1 MFDSNELLEVFLTE
15 GRELTDVLEQGLLQ
29 LEQHNEH
36 IDAEAVNAL
45 FRAAHTIKGSAGVVG
60 LDAVVSF
67 THLVE
72 TAFEKI
78 RSGRLSITHDL
89 TGLLLRCTDHINQL
103 FDFAQSQQLPD
114 EAAMQRGEAYLTKLR
129 QIMADPKVSH
139 GSGDNIAVHDAMRHP
154 SSDGGIDPCVASDQ
168 VSFVATSSAESP
180 FTNSFDTDTQNGLW
194 HLSIGF
200 AADTFRDGFE
210 PMAMVRFLSSQV
222 TILAEQWFFE
232 RIPPLSQAT
241 AEDLESC
248 YLEVELLITNCE
260 ESQLLDAFEYIRS
273 DCRFLLFSP
282 TRTVEQYQQKLRT
295 FDHDTANN
303 LELRWRQLDWF
314 PAEPVQTV
322 SPELQ
327 LEEHTSLAVT
337 SNATSSADGST
348 PRASNSQNGKVVDQ
362 RVMRVPAAKLDQLV
376 NQLGELVIAT
386 ATMHEQA
393 KLSGNQALME
403 SIAHVQSLVDDIQ
416 GSALQLRMVQIGDTF
431 NRFNRVVRDIA
442 TELGKDIRL
451 EIKGAETEL
460 DKSMVERI
468 SDPLMHLVRNA
479 MDHGLESPDE
489 RIASGKIPQ
498 GVLQLSAFHDSG
510 SIVIEI
516 RDDGRGINR
525 ERVKAK
531 AIEKGLISSNA
542 ILSDHEIDALI
553 FEPGFST
560 AEAISN
566 LSGRGVGMDVVRK
579 NIEALR
585 GTVDIESTPGLGTSF
600 SLRLPLTLAIIDGF
614 MVSIGQAKFVIP
626 LDLVTECIELPHIV
640 SHTELEADCLNLRG
654 DVLPFLHLD
663 QVFAIEH
670 TPSDRRSIVVVRY
683 GNQKA
688 GLVVDQL
695 IGEFQTVIKPLG
707 KLFQYIHGI
716 SGSSILGSGE
726 IALILDIPKLI
737 NAHIAKKSQ
746 QINALKA

>member
-15 GRELTDVLEQGLLQ
+15 GRELTEVLEQGLLQ
-29 LEQHNEH
+29 LEQHCDH
-36 IDAEAVNAL
+36 IDAEAINAL

-60 LDAVVSF
+60 LDDVVGF

-78 RSGRLSITHDL
+78 RSGRLPITHDL
-89 TGLLLRCTDHINQL
+89 TGLLLQCTDHINQL
-103 FDFAQSQQLPD
+103 FDFAQYQQRPD
-114 EAAMQRGEAYLTKLR
+114 QAAMVRGEQYLSKLR
-129 QIMADPKVSH
+129 LFMAEP
-139 GSGDNIAVHDAMRHP
+139 A
-154 SSDGGIDPCVASDQ
+154 
-168 VSFVATSSAESP
+168 ATSGGSETSAAFHKQGSLDIVSETTVNEDPTSQ
-180 FTNSFDTDTQNGLW
+180 TCQWSEQTSEQQTTAW

-210 PMAMVRFLSSQV
+210 PMAMVRYLSSQV
-222 TILAEQWFFE
+222 TILAEHWYVE
-232 RIPPLSQAT
+232 RIPPLSTTTTEA
-241 AEDLESC
+241 LESC
-248 YLEVELLITNCE
+248 FLEVELLLSNCHE
-260 ESQLLDAFEYIRS
+260 AQLLDAFEYIRN
-273 DCRFLLFSP
+273 DCRFFLFAP
-282 TRTVEQYQQKLRT
+282 ERTPDNYQDVLRPLA
-295 FDHDTANN
+295 HDLANE
-303 LELRWRQLDWF
+303 LELRWRQLGWF
-314 PAEPVQTV
+314 PADPVLNPSTEHHLTDVATQSLLTAV
-322 SPELQ
+322 VPLPEESLQ
-327 LEEHTSLAVT
+327 RA
-337 SNATSSADGST
+337 GST
-348 PRASNSQNGKVVDQ
+348 QAGKTVEQ

-393 KLSGNQALME
+393 KLSGNQQLME
-403 SIAHVQSLVDDIQ
+403 SIAHVQNLVDDIQ
-416 GSALQLRMVQIGDTF
+416 GSALQLRMVQIGETF

-442 TELGKDIRL
+442 AELGKDIRL
-451 EIKGAETEL
+451 EINGAETEL

-489 RIASGKIPQ
+489 RIASGKSSQ

-531 AIEKGLISSNA
+531 AIEKGLISSSA
-542 ILSDHEIDALI
+542 ILSEHEIDALI

-585 GTVDIESTPGLGTSF
+585 GTVDIESTPGVGTIF

-626 LDLVTECIELPHIV
+626 LDLVTECIELPQMV

-670 TPSDRRSIVVVRY
+670 TASERRSIVVVRY

-707 KLFQYIHGI
+707 KLFQYIQGI